1 VLIGKR
7 YIKWWLPRFYDLTE
21 TGGRSQT
28 TMKSVSKNVSLV
40 AFYGDKPDA
49 FASLIQKLQTYL
61 ANHQLLQAKFIPYQL
76 TQVHGTII
84 GCEGWKTDVGVVNQ
98 WFQEKRQETKY
109 IDFAGLINYLNQQIE
124 LPISIRF
131 GGYDRNTN
139 YSFFSRDQHLYHRSF
154 QLQSADNQGIP
165 VLIGWS
171 WQNYSVTLAIDN
183 LRRQLQQFN
192 LLHKY
197 HETPD
202 DVDNDFYLRL
212 GTIKADLTLSEREA
226 IAIEIRNL
234 LEAQAALSIPIQLEN
249 LAFVQYQDLALTPNT
264 TRVIPINEISPQ
276 ELLGLFDFPV
286 E

>member
-1 VLIGKR
+1 
-7 YIKWWLPRFYDLTE
+7 
-21 TGGRSQT
+21 
-28 TMKSVSKNVSLV
+28 MKSVSKNVSLV
-40 AFYGDKPDA
+40 AFYGDKPEA

-61 ANHQLLQAKFIPYQL
+61 ANHQLLQAKFVPYQL
-76 TQVHGTII
+76 VQVHGTII
-84 GCEGWKTDVGVVNQ
+84 GCEGWKTNTGVVNQ
-98 WFQEKRQETKY
+98 WFQEKRQETRY
-109 IDFAGLINYLNQQIE
+109 IDFAGLINYLNHQIE
-124 LPISIRF
+124 LPIAIRF

-139 YSFFSRDQHLYHRSF
+139 YDFLSRGQHLYHRSF
-154 QLQSADNQGIP
+154 QLQLADKNTIP

-171 WQNYSVTLAIDN
+171 WQNYTVTSEIDN
-183 LRRQLQQFN
+183 LRRELQQFN

-202 DVDNDFYLRL
+202 AVDNDFYLRL
-212 GTIKADLTLSEREA
+212 GTIKADLTLSELEA

-249 LAFVQYQDLALTPNT
+249 LAFVQYQDLALTPAT
-264 TRVIPINEISPQ
+264 TTAVPVTEMSSQ

>member
-1 VLIGKR
+1 MIRAGC
-7 YIKWWLPRFYDLTE
+7 P
-21 TGGRSQT
+21 
-28 TMKSVSKNVSLV
+28 MKNLSLV

-61 ANHQLLQAKFIPYQL
+61 TNHPLLQAKFIPYQL
-76 TQVHGTII
+76 AQVHGTII
-84 GCEGWKTDVGVVNQ
+84 GCEGWKTNAGVVSQ

-109 IDFAGLINYLNQQIE
+109 IDFAGLINYLSYQVN
-124 LPISIRF
+124 LPITIRF
-131 GGYDRNTN
+131 GGYDRQTN
-139 YSFFSRDQHLYHRSF
+139 YNFLSRNQHLYDRSF
-154 QLQSADNQGIP
+154 QLPSAGNNTIP

-171 WQNYSVTLAIDN
+171 WQNYTVTLAIDH
-183 LRRQLQQFN
+183 LRRELQQFN

-202 DVDNDFYLRL
+202 AVDNDFYLRL
-212 GTIKADLTLSEREA
+212 GTIHADLTLSELEA
-226 IAIEIRNL
+226 IATEICNL

-249 LAFVQYQDLALTPNT
+249 LAFVQYQDLALTPAT
-264 TRVIPINEISPQ
+264 TKVIPVTEISPQ

>member
-154 QLQSADNQGIP
+154 QL
-165 VLIGWS
+165 
-171 WQNYSVTLAIDN
+171 
-183 LRRQLQQFN
+183 
-192 LLHKY
+192 